1 MNIFYLD
8 FETTGLNPYLSD
20 IIEIAIKKKDEESFY
35 QTLVKPK
42 KMPRGSLYRYIPPDI
57 VSLTGITDKMVQK
70 DGVEVSIAVYNM
82 YRFIENKSEEG
93 EPIYIVSHNGN
104 SFDFIFFRRLISK
117 YQKEDNTDI
126 NHQLI
131 QSIRYIDTLLLAKI
145 FSSKNERLSQPK
157 LCEKYKIINEKEHRA
172 LGDIKALEQLYNILC
187 KKYAEYKEKEE
198 NYYLE
203 HPNEIELFI

>member
-1 MNIFYLD
+1 
-8 FETTGLNPYLSD
+8 
-20 IIEIAIKKKDEESFY
+20 
-35 QTLVKPK
+35 
-42 KMPRGSLYRYIPPDI
+42 MPRGSLYRYIPPDI